1 MYKSQFFFHN
11 NIGDIM
17 DENVE
22 LLTYLYQDADM
33 ALSSLTLLIN
43 KINKKDN
50 KIKKIIEGII
60 KGYENYLKDIK
71 KYIKD
76 NNYDI
81 KQKSLISKVGA
92 YFGINMEVMKDNS
105 DSRIA
110 DMLIQ
115 GLTMGVLNVTKKIDT
130 HKGDAN
136 KDILKLAN
144 RFKDFQQEA
153 INMLKKYL

>member
-1 MYKSQFFFHN
+1 
-11 NIGDIM
+11 M
-17 DENVE
+17 DETQE

-33 ALSSLTLLIN
+33 ALNSLTLLIN

-50 KIKKIIEGII
+50 KIKKVIEVLI
-60 KGYENYLKDIK
+60 KGYENYLVKVKDYMK
-71 KYIKD
+71 Q

-81 KQKSLISKVGA
+81 QSKPLISKMGA

-105 DSRIA
+105 DSRLA

-130 HKGDAN
+130 YKGDAE
-136 KDILKLAN
+136 KEVIGLAKE
-144 RFKDFQQEA
+144 FKKFQQEG
-153 INMLKKYL
+153 IEFLKKYL

>member
-1 MYKSQFFFHN
+1 
-11 NIGDIM
+11 M
-17 DENVE
+17 DETQE

-33 ALSSLTLLIN
+33 ALNSLTLLIN

-50 KIKKIIEGII
+50 KIKKVIEGLI
-60 KGYENYLKDIK
+60 KGYENYLVKVKDYMK
-71 KYIKD
+71 Q

-81 KQKSLISKVGA
+81 QSKPLISKMGA

-105 DSRIA
+105 DSRLA

-130 HKGDAN
+130 YKGDAE
-136 KDILKLAN
+136 KEVIVLAKE
-144 RFKDFQQEA
+144 FKKFQQEG
-153 INMLKKYL
+153 IEFLKKYL

>member
-1 MYKSQFFFHN
+1 
-11 NIGDIM
+11 M
-17 DENVE
+17 DENIE

-33 ALSSLTLLIN
+33 ALGSLTLLIN

-60 KGYENYLKDIK
+60 KGYENYLKKIE

-76 NNYDI
+76 NNYEID
-81 KQKSLISKVGA
+81 KKPLISKVGA
-92 YFGINMEVMKDNS
+92 YFGINMEIMKDNS

-130 HKGDAN
+130 FKGDAN
-136 KDILKLAN
+136 KDIIKLAKE
-144 RFKDFQQEA
+144 FKTFQQEA

>member
-1 MYKSQFFFHN
+1 
-11 NIGDIM
+11 M
-17 DENVE
+17 DENLE

-33 ALSSLTLLIN
+33 ALNNLTLLIN

-50 KIKKIIEGII
+50 KIKKIIEGEI
-60 KGYENYLKDIK
+60 KGYENYLKK
-71 KYIKD
+71 VKEYIKD

-81 KQKSLISKVGA
+81 HSKPLISKMGA

-115 GLTMGVLNVTKKIDT
+115 GFTMGVLSVTKKIDNY
-130 HKGDAN
+130 KGDAN
-136 KDILKLAN
+136 KDILKLADE
-144 RFKDFQQEA
+144 FKRFQQEN
-153 INMLKKYL
+153 INLLKGYL

>member
-1 MYKSQFFFHN
+1 
-11 NIGDIM
+11 M

-33 ALSSLTLLIN
+33 ALGSLTLLIN

-60 KGYENYLKDIK
+60 KGYENYLKDVK
-71 KYIKD
+71 SYMKD

-81 KQKSLISKVGA
+81 KQKPLIAKVGA

-115 GLTMGVLNVTKKIDT
+115 GLTMGVLNVTKKIDVY
-130 HKGDAN
+130 KEDAN
-136 KDILKLAN
+136 KEIIKLAYK
-144 RFKDFQQEA
+144 FKDFQEEA

>member
-1 MYKSQFFFHN
+1 
-11 NIGDIM
+11 M
-17 DENVE
+17 DETQE

-33 ALSSLTLLIN
+33 ALNSLTLLIN

-50 KIKKIIEGII
+50 KIKKVIEGLI
-60 KGYENYLKDIK
+60 KGYENYLVKVK
-71 KYIKD
+71 AYMKQ

-81 KQKSLISKVGA
+81 QSKPLISKMGA

-105 DSRIA
+105 DSRLA

-130 HKGDAN
+130 YKGDAE
-136 KDILKLAN
+136 KEVIGLAKE
-144 RFKDFQQEA
+144 FKKFQQEG
-153 INMLKKYL
+153 IEFLKKYL

>member
-1 MYKSQFFFHN
+1 
-11 NIGDIM
+11 M
-17 DENVE
+17 DENIE

-33 ALSSLTLLIN
+33 ALDNLTMLIN

-50 KIKKIIEGII
+50 KIKKVIEALI
-60 KGYENYLKDIK
+60 KGYENYLTKVK
-71 KYIKD
+71 NYIKE

-81 KQKSLISKVGA
+81 QPKPLISKMGA

-105 DSRIA
+105 DSRLA

-130 HKGDAN
+130 YKGDAE
-136 KDILKLAN
+136 KEVIG
-144 RFKDFQQEA
+144 
-153 INMLKKYL
+153 